1 MTLPTDNTSDEKH
14 DIREFDRDRLV
25 QWCRDRDM
33 APYRAGQILKWIYSR
48 GAASFDEMTDIAK
61 AARQMLADHFVFS
74 DFPVARMETSADGSR
89 KYLFRLKD
97 GLGVES
103 VLIPEKDHYT
113 LCISTQVG
121 CAMGCRFC
129 MTAASGLIRNLTAGE
144 ILGQVLAAR
153 REVTEDKRLT
163 NIVLMGMG
171 EPLANYE
178 AVIHAV
184 RVMTDIETGL
194 ALSTRRVTLS
204 TAGLV
209 PRFAELGKDT
219 RIRLAVSLNAADNAT
234 RDQLMPI
241 NRTYPLEALIDA
253 CARYPLAQRD
263 KITFEYILIK
273 DVNDSVD
280 AARRLSRLLHPVKA
294 KINLIPFNEHPA
306 SDFRRPDPT
315 VIAAF
320 QETLAAKNYT
330 AIIRHSK
337 GSDISAACGQLSA
350 ANRGI
355 RESGKL

>member
-1 MTLPTDNTSDEKH
+1 MTTAADNTSDAKP
-14 DIREFDRDRLV
+14 DIREFDRDRLI

-33 APYRAGQILKWIYSR
+33 APYRAGQILKWIYVR
-48 GAASFDEMTDIAK
+48 GAESFDEMTDITK
-61 AARQMLADHFVFS
+61 QTRQMLADHFVFS
-74 DFPVARMETSADGSR
+74 EFPVARIETSTDGSR
-89 KYLFRLKD
+89 KYLFTLKD
-97 GLGVES
+97 GLGIES

-144 ILGQVLAAR
+144 IIGQVMSAR
-153 REVTEDKRLT
+153 KAVTGDKCLT

-178 AVIHAV
+178 AVIQAA
-184 RVMTDIETGL
+184 RVMTDIGTGL
-194 ALSTRRVTLS
+194 GFSTRRVTLS

-209 PRFAELGKDT
+209 PRFADLGRDT

-234 RDQLMPI
+234 RDRLMPI
-241 NRTYPLEALIDA
+241 NRTYPLEELIDA
-253 CARYPLAQRD
+253 CARYPLSQRD
-263 KITFEYILIK
+263 KITFEYILIR
-273 DVNDSVD
+273 DVNDTVD
-280 AARRLSRLLHPVKA
+280 DARRLPRLLHPVKA

-306 SDFRRPDPT
+306 SDFRRPDAG
-315 VIAAF
+315 VISKF
-320 QETLAAKNYT
+320 QETLTAKHYT

-350 ANRGI
+350 ADR
-355 RESGKL
+355 